1 MKNMLHVERCVYKAV
16 YKIIHF
22 ISGNEEMNRPNYLI
36 KHSFLTNY
44 IFFSTLPSVL
54 SAWVT
59 EISSGSGCRYVSSYK
74 AEKGIFCPPASN
86 NVVPSND
93 SIL

>member
-16 YKIIHF
+16 YKIIYF

-44 IFFSTLPSVL
+44 IFLALFHLFCL
-54 SAWVT
+54 L
-59 EISSGSGCRYVSSYK
+59 GSLRFPLGQAAGRVSSYK